1 MSTSKFSNP
10 FMMKNPLSPLKG
22 NAFIKAKMDA
32 EAAGKSSFVV
42 DGKNYPLKMETPLEM
57 HESDKYKETYDKWLS
72 YGDKGGSERD
82 NVYRELEKMAKHV
95 NPTGEKLPRPKKE
108 KSVKDKKSPLDNHV
122 FGHKEKSSVEVGSI
136 EANNAATTM
145 EAREEKSRKRADSI
159 YKDIGGYKGFK
170 KMVMKMQNGTATKEE
185 IQAFTK
191 AQDNKNKK
199 KKK

>member
-1 MSTSKFSNP
+1 MSTSKFLNP
-10 FMMKNPLSPLKG
+10 FMMKSPLSPLKG

-57 HESDKYKETYDKWLS
+57 HESDKYKETYNKWLS

-95 NPTGEKLPRPKKE
+95 NPTGEKLPRPKEE
-108 KSVKDKKSPLDNHV
+108 KIVKKKKSPLDNHV
-122 FGHKEKSSVEVGSI
+122 FGHKEESSVKVGSR
-136 EANNAATTM
+136 AV
-145 EAREEKSRKRADSI
+145 EKGDKMSKEDI
-159 YKDIGGYKGFK
+159 MFKDIGGREGMK
-170 KMVMKMQNGTATKEE
+170 KMQMKMQNGTATEEE
-185 IQAFTK
+185 IAAFNK
-191 AQDNKNKK
+191 AVEDYKNKK

>member
-10 FMMKNPLSPLKG
+10 FMMKSPLSPLKG

-57 HESDKYKETYDKWLS
+57 HESDKYKETYNKWLS

-95 NPTGEKLPRPKKE
+95 NPTGEKLPRPKEE
-108 KSVKDKKSPLDNHV
+108 KIVKKKKSPLDNHV
-122 FGHKEKSSVEVGSI
+122 FGHKEESSVKVGSRAV
-136 EANNAATTM
+136 EKGDKM
-145 EAREEKSRKRADSI
+145 SREDI
-159 YKDIGGYKGFK
+159 IFKDIGGREGMK
-170 KMVMKMQNGTATKEE
+170 KMQMKMQNGTATKEE
-185 IQAFTK
+185 IAAFNK
-191 AQDNKNKK
+191 AVEDNKK
-199 KKK
+199 KKKKK